1 MTLCFWRCAL
11 EPAGPRRRRASLLS
25 SRQADDRLERLRV
38 ACSHAALVEDEN
50 TPLRGDGGWLDATD
64 AAVIIV
70 GPATPT
76 HRSALAGVF
85 GEANRLEVPVIVFNE
100 KFKPPTRSTPCV
112 AYSVTPLVAQAK
124 DGSRAEAR
132 QIMDAVMKRTDDPP
146 PPKASAR
153 ELST

>member
-1 MTLCFWRCAL
+1 M
-11 EPAGPRRRRASLLS
+11 GRR
-25 SRQADDRLERLRV
+25 V
-38 ACSHAALVEDEN
+38 HAALVEDEN
-50 TPLRGDGGWLDATD
+50 TPPRGDGGWLDATD

-70 GPATPT
+70 GPSTLS

-85 GEANRLEVPVIVFNE
+85 GEASRLEVPAIVFNE